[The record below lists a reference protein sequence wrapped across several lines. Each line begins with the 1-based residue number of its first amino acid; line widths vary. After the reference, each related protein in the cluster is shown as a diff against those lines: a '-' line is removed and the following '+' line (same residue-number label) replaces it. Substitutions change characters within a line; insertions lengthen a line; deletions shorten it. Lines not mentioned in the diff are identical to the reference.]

1 MYERHLSRWFTDF
14 RGGVGMACWESDP
27 LGEKDYGKV
36 APLCQSSGPHFTY
49 YHSMVIPSSRWEL
62 WASYMLNWSESEDFD
77 LPIIYEPRDWVL
89 ILSSAG
95 RVSELELVTPSSL
108 QSWALLSDFIHF
120 HFPHKQLKMGAK
132 GNPSG

>member
-1 MYERHLSRWFTDF
+1 
-14 RGGVGMACWESDP
+14 
-27 LGEKDYGKV
+27 
-36 APLCQSSGPHFTY
+36 
-49 YHSMVIPSSRWEL
+49 
-62 WASYMLNWSESEDFD
+62 MLNWSESEDFD

-108 QSWALLSDFIHF
+108 QSWALLSDFIRI